1 MVAHLKI
8 FLLVVVASAVVYANS
23 LHNSFHFDDQHYIVE
38 NLYIKDISNIPL
50 FFKSPRY
57 SSFEGVFTSHYRPFL
72 VTSYAVNY
80 AIGGLNPAG
89 FHIVNLGFHAG
100 SAFLVY
106 LILLTIL
113 RGSVK
118 GEQDVFIALAAGLIF
133 LLHPFNSEV
142 VNYIT
147 ARSSVMC
154 SFFYLFSFYCWIRF
168 REAAIN
174 SEKSA
179 AKESYT
185 LANLYHPPAIYY
197 ILSLFFFIL
206 AILTKEIAITLPAV
220 LFLYDLY
227 FRPRTSFNYKEYFP
241 YVILV
246 IIPYLFYRIMVYGR
260 IIGGSLQDFYPNLLT
275 QPTVLLKYIQLLVF
289 PRGLTIE
296 HDISMSYTINDMGVI
311 LSIISLIILLAAAYF
326 LYKRGK
332 EWRLLSFFILWFFIT
347 LLPTTLIPLNAKL
360 QENRG
365 YLAGIGFMLF
375 TGVIAGKLR
384 GRIQVILLVVVLF
397 LYSILTIQQNS
408 IWKDDYTLWK
418 DAVKKNPASA
428 RVHDNMGLA
437 YIARGEYDLAVSEF
451 KETLR
456 LNQLYYLAHYNAAVV
471 YQLQNNLD
479 KARESY
485 KECLKINPGYF
496 RAYYNLGIVY
506 KKSGEIDK
514 AIRVYEKA
522 ISLDPR
528 HAFVY
533 NNLGVALTEKGEF
546 DKAEAVFKKAIVI
559 DPRYFKVYYNLG
571 NLYYRAGNFNLAKE
585 NYQTAISIK
594 PDYKE
599 ARDMLSKLIS
609 GRDR

>member
-1 MVAHLKI
+1 MLIPSK
-8 FLLVVVASAVVYANS
+8 
-23 LHNSFHFDDQHYIVE
+23 
-38 NLYIKDISNIPL
+38 IPL

-89 FHIVNLGFHAG
+89 FHIVNFGFHAG

-168 REAAIN
+168 REVTN
-174 SEKSA
+174 RSGFF
-179 AKESYT
+179 
-185 LANLYHPPAIYY
+185 Y

-206 AILTKEIAITLPAV
+206 AMLTKEIAITLPAV

-227 FRPRTSFNYKEYFP
+227 FLRRTSFNYKEYFP
-241 YVILV
+241 YVFLV

-275 QPTVLLKYIQLLVF
+275 QPAVLLKYIQLLVF

-296 HDISMSYTINDMGVI
+296 HDISMSYAINDMGVI

-326 LYKRGK
+326 LFKRGK
-332 EWRLLSFFILWFFIT
+332 EWRVLSFFILWFFIT

-375 TGVIAGKLR
+375 TGVIVGKLR
-384 GRIQVILLVVVLF
+384 GRIQVILLVIILF
-397 LYSILTIQQNS
+397 IYSILTIQQNGV
-408 IWKDDYTLWK
+408 WKDDYTLWK
-418 DAVKKNPASA
+418 NALNKSPSSA
-428 RVHDNMGLA
+428 RVHDNLGLA
-437 YIARGEYDLAVSEF
+437 YIG
-451 KETLR
+451 
-456 LNQLYYLAHYNAAVV
+456 
-471 YQLQNNLD
+471 
-479 KARESY
+479 
-485 KECLKINPGYF
+485 
-496 RAYYNLGIVY
+496 
-506 KKSGEIDK
+506 
-514 AIRVYEKA
+514 
-522 ISLDPR
+522 
-528 HAFVY
+528 
-533 NNLGVALTEKGEF
+533 
-546 DKAEAVFKKAIVI
+546 
-559 DPRYFKVYYNLG
+559 
-571 NLYYRAGNFNLAKE
+571 
-585 NYQTAISIK
+585 
-594 PDYKE
+594 
-599 ARDMLSKLIS
+599 
-609 GRDR
+609 